1 MILAAGR
8 STRMGRPKQLL
19 DIAGKPMLQHV
30 VDAAAASVL
39 EETIVVLDAAAGE
52 IEAAL
57 TLPAAVRLVRV
68 GGGSPED
75 VGVDTRLGGIIGRV
89 DDASENPSVG
99 PREGQAYEGRPGRDE
114 RPQASDEQ
122 RLADSLRSSVASG
135 LADSLRAGLEAA
147 SDEAIAAAVLLGDQ
161 PEVTSAIIDAV
172 VAAFR
177 SSGSPCAR
185 PLYSAAGK
193 AIPGHP
199 VVLARSLWPA
209 IRALRGDRGAGPL
222 LAEHPE
228 WVCEVRV
235 EGTPPIDVDRA
246 EDYDAVRS
254 RLG

>member
-1 MILAAGR
+1 M
-8 STRMGRPKQLL
+8 S
-19 DIAGKPMLQHV
+19 
-30 VDAAAASVL
+30 S
-39 EETIVVLDAAAGE
+39 
-52 IEAAL
+52 
-57 TLPAAVRLVRV
+57 
-68 GGGSPED
+68 SPEE
-75 VGVDTRLGGIIGRV
+75 
-89 DDASENPSVG
+89 SETAQTPQTPQTPQPATGNRGPSG
-99 PREGQAYEGRPGRDE
+99 AQ
-114 RPQASDEQ
+114 
-122 RLADSLRSSVASG
+122 
-135 LADSLRAGLEAA
+135 
-147 SDEAIAAAVLLGDQ
+147 AIAAAVLLGDQ